1 MGLKERR
8 AREKEER
15 KKQILDAA
23 RSLLFAEGLLA
34 TSINKIAKLAELGMG
49 TLYFYFKSKEE
60 IFAALQQEGIA
71 LLYGEI
77 KGVLKGEGS
86 SELRLRAIARVY
98 LDFSRDKKDYFDI
111 INYFLASPKVVFAP
125 SLKEQIDEQGNK
137 VISLIIETVNKGIF
151 DGMFKEVD
159 SRRFALLFWA
169 ALHGLV
175 QFEKLKTTILA
186 GEDYQELLVYSVDYL
201 IDGLKREK

>member
-8 AREKEER
+8 AREKDER

-23 RSLLFAEGLLA
+23 RSQLFAEGIQA
-34 TSINKIAKLAELGMG
+34 TSINKIAKLAELGVG
-49 TLYFYFKSKEE
+49 TIYFYFKSKEE
-60 IFAALQQEGIA
+60 IFAALQQEGIE

-77 KGVLKGEGS
+77 KGALEATGS

-98 LDFSRDKKDYFDI
+98 LNFSRDKKDYFDI

-125 SLKEQIDEQGNK
+125 GLKEQIDQQGNK
-137 VISLIIETVNKGIF
+137 VISLVVETVNQGIS
-151 DGMFKEVD
+151 DGVFKEVD
-159 SRRFALLFWA
+159 PRWFALMFWA

-175 QFEKLKTTILA
+175 QFKKLKTTILV
-186 GEDYQELLVYSVDYL
+186 GEDYHELLVYSVDYL
-201 IDGLKREK
+201 IDGLKREG